1 MADKKKCTFDFI
13 LLILCLLPFGFDK
26 LYKGNT
32 KMFVYKLLLHFV
44 AVGIVWW
51 LYDLVCVITGKY
63 KINPIE
69 N

>member
-1 MADKKKCTFDFI
+1 MANKNNSVFDVI
-13 LLILCLLPFGFDK
+13 LLLLCILPFGFDK
-26 LYKGNT
+26 LYKGDT

-51 LYDLVCVITGKY
+51 LYDLICVCVGKY
-63 KINPIE
+63 KVNPID